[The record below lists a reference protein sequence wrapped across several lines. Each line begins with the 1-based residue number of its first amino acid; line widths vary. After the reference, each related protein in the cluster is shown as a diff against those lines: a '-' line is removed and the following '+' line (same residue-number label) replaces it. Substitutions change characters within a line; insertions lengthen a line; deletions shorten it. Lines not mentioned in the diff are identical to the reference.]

1 MMRLRTLVLA
11 FCCLVVIAAAL
22 GLLLIRRGFSA
33 RDEPSSLEKTV
44 ARFVRNLSIPNRV
57 AQEPNPWKPTL
68 GVLKEAREVFTARC
82 AACHGSDGSGQT
94 VVGRNLYPKPP
105 DLRSSL
111 TQKLTDGQ
119 IHYIIQNGVR
129 LTGMPAWGNPPEEQD
144 EISWKLVL
152 FIRDLR
158 RPTKAEVTQQQEAA
172 ASAHYVGSLA
182 CQKCHAELYARWK
195 KTPMAN
201 VIRDPREHPDAIIPD
216 LATNTIARF
225 SKDQVA
231 FVYGS
236 VWKQRYFTKVVDD
249 YFPLPAQWD
258 VVHKKWLPYIVKP
271 GTDWW
276 VPFYPADNMQRPTGP
291 TCDGCHSVGY
301 DVRTKQVA
309 EWNVGCERC
318 HGPGSVHVA
327 HASRDNILNPAKMD
341 YVAANDTCIQCH
353 SQGRPPTNPI
363 DGKYFDWPVGYRVG
377 LKLKDSWTLEEHK
390 LGETTFTHFADGT
403 AHKNRM
409 QGNDFVQSVM
419 YRRGITCFNCHDV
432 HGTENYAQLRKPVG
446 KLCLDCHGP
455 MSLNGP
461 HTVTL
466 EEHTHH
472 KADSPG
478 SQCVSCHMPKI
489 ETTIPDVFVRAHTFA
504 VISPA
509 MTEKYKIPNPCTQ
522 CHADKS
528 TAWASEALRRWPEYS
543 PWRVQ

>member
-1 MMRLRTLVLA
+1 MVRLKTLVLA
-11 FCCLVVIAAAL
+11 FCCFAFIAVACGLFLV
-22 GLLLIRRGFSA
+22 RRGFSA
-33 RDEPSSLEKTV
+33 RDEPTSLERTV

-57 AQEPNPWKPTL
+57 AQEPNPWKPTPD
-68 GVLKEAREVFTARC
+68 VLKEAREVFTARC
-82 AACHGSDGSGQT
+82 AGCHGPDGSGQT
-94 VVGRNLYPKPP
+94 IVGRNLYPKPP
-105 DLRSSL
+105 DLRSAL
-111 TQKLTDGQ
+111 TQRLTDGQ

-129 LTGMPAWGNPPEEQD
+129 LTGMPAWGNPHEEQG

-158 RPTKAEVTQQQEAA
+158 QPTTAEVSEQQEAA

-182 CQKCHAELYARWK
+182 CQKCHAELYARWE

-201 VIRDPREHPDAIIPD
+201 VIRDPRKHPNAIIPD
-216 LATNTIARF
+216 LATNIIAKF

-236 VWKQRYFTKVVDD
+236 VWKQRYFTKVGDD

-258 VVHKKWLPYIVKP
+258 VVHKKWLPYFVKP

-276 VPFYPADNMQRPTGP
+276 VPFYPADNTQRPTGP

-318 HGPGSVHVA
+318 HGPGSDHVA
-327 HASRDNILNPAKMD
+327 HATRDNILNPAKMD
-341 YVAANDTCIQCH
+341 YIAATDVCIQCH
-353 SQGRPPTNPI
+353 SQGRPLTSPI
-363 DGKYFDWPVGYRVG
+363 QGAYFDWPVGYRVG
-377 LKLKDSWTLEEHK
+377 LKLKDFWALEEHK

-461 HTVTL
+461 HTATL

-478 SQCVSCHMPKI
+478 SQCVSCHMPRI

-504 VISPA
+504 VITPA

-528 TAWASEALRRWPEYS
+528 TAWATEALRRWPEYS

>member
-1 MMRLRTLVLA
+1 MRLRTLVLA
-11 FCCLVVIAAAL
+11 FCCLVVIAGAL

-68 GVLKEAREVFTARC
+68 GVLKQAREVFTARC

-129 LTGMPAWGNPPEEQD
+129 LTGMPAWGNPPEEQG

-216 LATNTIARF
+216 LATNTIAKF
-225 SKDQVA
+225 SRDQVA

-258 VVHKKWLPYIVKP
+258 VVHKKWLPYFVKP

-489 ETTIPDVFVRAHTFA
+489 ETTIPGVFVRAHTFA

-528 TAWASEALRRWPEYS
+528 SAWASEALRRWPEYS

>member
-1 MMRLRTLVLA
+1 MVRLRTLILA
-11 FCCLVVIAAAL
+11 FCCLVIIAAAL

-33 RDEPSSLEKTV
+33 RDEPTSLERTV

-57 AQEPNPWKPTL
+57 AQEPNPWKPTPS
-68 GVLKEAREVFTARC
+68 VLKEAREVFTARC
-82 AACHGSDGSGQT
+82 AACHGPDGSGQT

-111 TQKLTDGQ
+111 TQKFTDGQ

-129 LTGMPAWGNPPEEQD
+129 LTGMPAWGNPHEEQG

-158 RPTKAEVTQQQEAA
+158 QPTKAEVTEQQEAA

-216 LATNTIARF
+216 LATNSVAKF
-225 SKDQVA
+225 SKGQVA

-258 VVHKKWLPYIVKP
+258 VVHKKWLPYFVKP

-318 HGPGSVHVA
+318 HGPGSDHVA
-327 HASRDNILNPAKMD
+327 LASRANILNPAKMD

-377 LKLKDSWTLEEHK
+377 LKLKDFWTLEEHK

-403 AHKNRM
+403 ARKNRM

-419 YRRGITCFNCHDV
+419 YRRGVTCFNCHDV
-432 HGTENYAQLRKPVG
+432 HGTENYAQLRKPVD
-446 KLCLDCHGP
+446 KLCLNCHGP

-461 HTVTL
+461 HTATL

-478 SQCVSCHMPKI
+478 SQCISCHMPKI

-504 VISPA
+504 VITPA

-528 TAWASEALRRWPEYS
+528 IVWATEALRRWPEYS